1 MGHPLDAAT
10 CTTEGGRMSWIS
22 VKDRLPED
30 EEITALVLISGDGW
44 HDHDFA
50 YYYSAK
56 WYDKYDDIVEGVTHW
71 QELPEP
77 PKDEE

>member
-1 MGHPLDAAT
+1 
-10 CTTEGGRMSWIS
+10 MSWIS